1 MTPVGPGTGGRSQVQ
16 DGPDGPAAQDGP
28 TVPAG
33 QDGPDGLLVLPLR
46 GLPELR
52 TDDDL
57 AGLLLDA
64 ARARG
69 GLRDGDVLVVSAKAV
84 SKTQGLRVDADA
96 QGGREAEVLRRSRR
110 VVAERRT
117 PHGTTRVVEA
127 EAGPVMA
134 AAGIDASNTGP
145 DGGLLVLPGDPDAA
159 AAALH
164 AALAEALPPGTRFG
178 VLLSDTAGRPWR
190 AGQTDLAL
198 GAHGLAVLD
207 DLRGATD
214 HDGRPLAVTTRAV
227 GDELAAAA
235 DLVRGKADGVPAAL
249 LRGPAVRAL
258 VIATAADPGQGGTGA
273 AALVRTG
280 PGDWFALGHREAVR
294 AALGVAPGSARAEEV
309 GIASVAPEDEEV
321 RGARAVRVALVGH
334 DGASVG
340 GSAAGGYAV
349 SAPDPV
355 LAGRVA
361 ARLEVAL
368 AGEDL
373 PGPVQVVPAQA

>member
-1 MTPVGPGTGGRSQVQ
+1 MTPVGPGTGGV
-16 DGPDGPAAQDGP
+16 
-28 TVPAG
+28 
-33 QDGPDGLLVLPLR
+33 PDGLLALPLR

-52 TDDDL
+52 AGDDL
-57 AGLLLDA
+57 AGLLVGA
-64 ARARG
+64 ARTHG
-69 GLRDGDVLVVSAKAV
+69 GLRDGDVLVVSGKAV
-84 SKTQGLRVDADA
+84 SKTAGLRVDAD
-96 QGGREAEVLRRSRR
+96 GPSRREAEVLRRSRR

-164 AALAEALPPGTRFG
+164 AAVAEVLPPGTRFG

-190 AGQTDLAL
+190 TGQTDLAL
-198 GAHGLAVLD
+198 GAHGVAVVD
-207 DLRGATD
+207 DLRGGTD

-235 DLVRGKADGVPAAL
+235 DLVKGKADGVPAAL
-249 LRGPAVRAL
+249 LRGPAVAVL
-258 VIATAADPGQGGTGA
+258 VHAAATDPHDAARGA
-273 AALVRTG
+273 AGLVRTG

-294 AALGVAPGSARAEEV
+294 AALGVAPGTARAEEV
-309 GIASVAPEDEEV
+309 GVAAVAPEEDEV

-334 DGASVG
+334 DGASVT
-340 GSAAGGYAV
+340 GSAVQGYAV

-373 PGPVQVVPAQA
+373 AGRVQVVPAGG